1 MSEYEVKANEFLK
14 ENNIRFSYRGPDVK
28 TCDWDGK
35 LHFMFKCR
43 FFNRSTKKSMTVN
56 FFSSLQD
63 FCDCKETVTAYDV
76 LACLQKYEV
85 GTIDDFVS
93 EFGYE
98 VNSWEDVRKIEK
110 TYKAVKRE
118 YKNVLRVFGDCMD
131 ELQEIA

>member
-14 ENNIRFSYRGPDVK
+14 ANNIRFSVFYVGETIPNWDDNYRSEY
-28 TCDWDGK
+28 
-35 LHFMFKCR
+35 KCR
-43 FFNRSTKKSMTVN
+43 FYNRNTKKSMTVH
-56 FFSSLQD
+56 FFQSLHD
-63 FCDCKETVTAYDV
+63 SGIEPTSYDV

-85 GTIDDFVS
+85 GTIDDFVF

-98 VNSWEDVRKIEK
+98 VKSWEDVKKIEK

-131 ELQEIA
+131 ELQEIE